1 MKHLMVALLLTGG
14 IAACNNGNDTSTIK
28 AEDTLGLAAYKQA
41 QQQAYIDSLAR
52 VKADSLAAADAK
64 AKKTTAYTNSQKTE
78 SVTTSSSYP
87 ANSEKKGWSKAA
99 KGAVI
104 GGATGAAA
112 GAVIHKKNRVVGG
125 VVGAAAGAGVGY
137 GIGKRKDKKD
147 GRN

>member
-1 MKHLMVALLLTGG
+1 MKHLIVTLVLAGV
-14 IAACNNGNDTSTIK
+14 IASCNNGSDTSRINT
-28 AEDTLGLAAYKQA
+28 EDTTGLAAYKQA

-52 VKADSLAAADAK
+52 VKADSIAEADASG
-64 AKKTTAYTNSQKTE
+64 KKSAALHSAHRSE
-78 SVTTSSSYP
+78 SATTSTSYP

-112 GAVIHKKNRVVGG
+112 GAVLHKKNRVVGG

-137 GIGKRKDKKD
+137 GIGKKK
-147 GRN
+147 RS